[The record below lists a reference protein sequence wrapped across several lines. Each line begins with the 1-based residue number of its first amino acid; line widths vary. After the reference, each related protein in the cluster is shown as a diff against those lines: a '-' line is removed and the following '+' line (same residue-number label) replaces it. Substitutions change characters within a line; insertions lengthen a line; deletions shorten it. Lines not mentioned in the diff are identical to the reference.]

1 MREKRIETN
10 RGRNRRQGMTFTEV
24 LVATLILSLAMV
36 PILQAM
42 TNTHRYSRMIEKKTK
57 CLIYAQ
63 NQMEELRARAIED
76 YDSSWS
82 ASSQS
87 AGGGY
92 LYNIAAS
99 SDASLRTV
107 TVTCGFDE
115 NQNLS
120 LDSGEI
126 LVCLR
131 TLIANQQ

>member
-1 MREKRIETN
+1 
-10 RGRNRRQGMTFTEV
+10 MTFTEV

-42 TNTHRYSRMIEKKTK
+42 TNTHRYSQMLEKKTQ
-57 CLIYAQ
+57 CLILAQ
-63 NQMEELRARAIED
+63 NAIEELRARAIED
-76 YDSSWS
+76 FASSWS
-82 ASSQS
+82 VSSQS

-92 LYNIAAS
+92 LVSIAAGS
-99 SDASLRTV
+99 ESDIRTV
-107 TVTCGFDE
+107 SVTAGFDE